1 MKDLIRIEE
10 ELEELKQADVE
21 NEKCLVIDA
30 ANVYLLDSKMRLS
43 LTDYFTL
50 LKNGLNLRLDP
61 CGLCVLQ
68 RLARLPLLKKYTC
81 IV

>member
-43 LTDYFTL
+43 LTDYFTE
-50 LKNGLNLRLDP
+50 NGLNLRLDP

-68 RLARLPLLKKYTC
+68 RLARLPPLKKYMC

>member
-10 ELEELKQADVE
+10 ELEELKHADVE

-43 LTDYFTL
+43 LTDYFTE
-50 LKNGLNLRLDP
+50 KWP
-61 CGLCVLQ
+61 
-68 RLARLPLLKKYTC
+68 KC
-81 IV
+81 INNF